1 MTDILTIA
9 DLETDKK
16 HSTFFAEVITGKS
29 GGIVGGADIDTAT
42 NQVTGQVQKTVP
54 AVVRDIAFLNVGTFA
69 AGYTLVN
76 ARQTLLYNGL
86 YYSWS
91 GAFPKVVA
99 AGSTPTPVSEGNWVD
114 RSGDLLRQEL
124 ASNSG
129 LSLIGTFPTMA
140 ALKLVA
146 GTATGKRA
154 YIREYNTGTNL
165 GSGWFTWDAAST
177 VADDGGVVIQV
188 TGTTTGRWVRDVGG
202 FVTPTMFGAI
212 GGAGNST
219 NDTTAHQK
227 ALAYAIANKKILRLD
242 PGEYYLTA
250 TLTYSGT
257 NPVVIAGPG
266 RSLCNLYFTGNI
278 NGFSI
283 TTTNITDIGNFSI
296 MTPDVKTSGIAVS
309 VTNSGQVK
317 LNNLYIART
326 GGSNTWFGGISF
338 NNCNY
343 TVTDNCFITSIA
355 NAGVYGI
362 AWEGSAS
369 SVSHDVVNTMMYSVD
384 VAYYAHTSAAATSG
398 VEGIRISGGEAV
410 CNTGFMFLS
419 DANTSVYV
427 PPLYMISNTHINVA
441 TRLGRI
447 KNTTEIVLNNCIV
460 YNSDTTGEAWI
471 DNQGCG
477 TLAISGGEYIS
488 IVASSNSASFHYAG
502 VSACESLI
510 FNNVLIKLPTT
521 GSKLSTATTEGF
533 LKDVQVTGVRL
544 NAGGSWYSTGDI
556 WFIGDMPTDLVF
568 ANNTPLCTADLT
580 AATVIT
586 ANAVILTGI
595 RANLVTLAGA
605 GTITSIT
612 TGAKNPTK
620 DITVVCNV
628 AGTVFQ
634 HNAALLL
641 KGSTNATT
649 ATAGD
654 SITFKY
660 IGGSVYREVSRTF

>member
-1 MTDILTIA
+1 MTYNTGNPIGSTDARDRSDNSENL
-9 DLETDKK
+9 DLAVN
-16 HSTFFAEVITGKS
+16 SLAQTFVDRLGMTRDTLEGIYQKS
-29 GGIVGGADIDTAT
+29 AYYRA
-42 NQVTGQVQKTVP
+42 
-54 AVVRDIAFLNVGTFA
+54 GTFD
-69 AGYTLVN
+69 AGYTLTN
-76 ARQTLLYNGL
+76 NRQTLAYGNVE
-86 YYSWS
+86 YSWS
-91 GAFPKVVA
+91 GAFPKVVT
-99 AGSTPTPVSEGNWVD
+99 AGATPATSGGIGAGAWVD

-124 ASNSG
+124 ASNYG
-129 LSLIGTFPTMA
+129 TSLIGTFPTMA
-140 ALKLVA
+140 ALKLVT

-154 YIREYNTGTNL
+154 YIREYNVGTSL

-188 TGTTTGRWVRDVGG
+188 TGVATGRWVREVGG

-212 GGAGNST
+212 GGSGNSA
-219 NDTTAHQK
+219 NDTIAHQK
-227 ALAYAIANKKILRLD
+227 ALAYAIANKKVLRLA

-250 TLTYSGT
+250 ALTYSGT

-278 NGFSI
+278 NGLSI
-283 TTTNITDIGNFSI
+283 TTTSITDIGNFSI
-296 MTPDVKTSGIAVS
+296 MSPDIKTSGVAVS

-326 GGSNTWFGGISF
+326 GGSNTWYGGISF

-343 TVTDNCFITSIA
+343 TVTDNCFITSTA

-362 AWEGSAS
+362 AWEGTAS
-369 SVSHDVVNTMMYSVD
+369 SVSHDVINTMMYSVD
-384 VAYYAHTSAAATSG
+384 IAYYAHTTAAATSG

-419 DANTSVYV
+419 DANTAVYV
-427 PPLYMISNTHINVA
+427 PPLYMLSNTHINVA

-460 YNSDTTGEAWI
+460 YNSNTTGEAWI

-477 TLAISGGEYIS
+477 TLAISGGEYMS
-488 IVASSNSASFHYAG
+488 TVASSNSASFHYAG

-510 FNNVLIKLPTT
+510 FSNVLIKLPTT

-533 LKDVQVTGVRL
+533 LKDVQVIGVRL

-556 WFIGDMPTDLVF
+556 WFSGDMPTDLVF

-595 RANLVTLAGA
+595 RAPLVTLAGG
-605 GTITSIT
+605 GTVTSIT

-620 DITVVCNV
+620 EVTVVCNV
-628 AGTVFQ
+628 TGTIFQ
-634 HNAALLL
+634 HNSALLL
-641 KGSTNATT
+641 KGSINATT

-660 IGGSVYREVSRTF
+660 LGGSVYREISRTF

>member
-1 MTDILTIA
+1 MTYNTGNPIGSTDARDRSDNSENL
-9 DLETDKK
+9 DLAVN
-16 HSTFFAEVITGKS
+16 SLSQTFVDRLGVTRDTLEGIYQKS
-29 GGIVGGADIDTAT
+29 AYYRA
-42 NQVTGQVQKTVP
+42 
-54 AVVRDIAFLNVGTFA
+54 GTFE
-69 AGYTLVN
+69 AGYTLTN
-76 ARQTLLYNGL
+76 NRQTLAYGNIE
-86 YYSWS
+86 YSWS
-91 GAFPKVVA
+91 GAFPKVVQ
-99 AGSTPTPVSEGNWVD
+99 AGSTPAASGGIGAGAWVD

-129 LSLIGTFPTMA
+129 LSLIGTFPTMV

-177 VADDGGVVIQV
+177 VSDDGGVVIKV
-188 TGTTTGRWVRDVGG
+188 TGVATGRWVRDVGG

-212 GGAGNST
+212 GGSGNSA

-227 ALAYAIANKKILRLD
+227 ALAYATANKKVLRLD

-250 TLTYSGT
+250 ALTYSGA
-257 NPVVIAGPG
+257 NPVVIYGPG
-266 RSLCNLYFTGNI
+266 RSLCNLYFAGNI
-278 NGFSI
+278 NGLSI
-283 TTTNITDIGNFSI
+283 TTTNITDIGNFSL
-296 MTPDVKTSGIAVS
+296 MAPDVKTSGIAVS

-326 GGSNTWFGGISF
+326 GGVNTWFGGIAF

-362 AWEGSAS
+362 AWEGSVS
-369 SVSHDVVNTMMYSVD
+369 SVSHDVINTMMYSVD
-384 VAYYAHTSAAATSG
+384 IAYYAHTAAAATSG

-419 DANTSVYV
+419 DANHAVYV
-427 PPLYMISNTHINVA
+427 PPLYMLSNTHINAA

-460 YNSDTTGEAWI
+460 YNSNATGEAWI

-477 TLAISGGEYIS
+477 TLTISGGEYVS
-488 IVASSNSASFHYAG
+488 VVTSSNSTSFHYAG

-510 FNNVLIKLPTT
+510 FNNVLIILPTT

-544 NAGGSWYSTGDI
+544 NAGGSWYSAGDI
-556 WFIGDMPTDLVF
+556 WFSGDMPTNLAF

-580 AATVIT
+580 ADTVIT

-595 RANLVTLAGA
+595 RASMVTLAGA

-612 TGAKNPTK
+612 TVAKNPTK
-620 DITVVCNV
+620 EITVVCN
-628 AGTVFQ
+628 ATGTVFQ

-641 KGSTNATT
+641 KGSVNATT

>member
-1 MTDILTIA
+1 MTFNTGNPIGSTDARDRSDNSENLDFAVNSLSPTFV
-9 DLETDKK
+9 DRLGVTRDTLEG
-16 HSTFFAEVITGKS
+16 IYQKS
-29 GGIVGGADIDTAT
+29 AYYRA
-42 NQVTGQVQKTVP
+42 
-54 AVVRDIAFLNVGTFA
+54 GTFD
-69 AGYTLVN
+69 AGYTLTN
-76 ARQTLLYNGL
+76 NRQTLAYGNIE
-86 YYSWS
+86 YSWS
-91 GAFPKVVA
+91 GEFPKVVA
-99 AGSTPTPVSEGNWVD
+99 AASTPATSGGVGVGAWVD

-140 ALKLVA
+140 SLKLVA
-146 GTATGKRA
+146 GTATGERA
-154 YIREYNTGTNL
+154 YIREYNVWTSL

-188 TGTTTGRWVRDVGG
+188 TGVTTGRWVRDVGG

-212 GGAGNST
+212 GGSGNSA
-219 NDTTAHQK
+219 NDTAAHQK
-227 ALAYAIANKKILRLD
+227 ALAYAIANKKVLRLD
-242 PGEYYLTA
+242 PGEYYLTDA
-250 TLTYSGT
+250 LTYSGT
-257 NPVVIAGPG
+257 NPVVISGPG

-278 NGFSI
+278 NGLSI

-296 MTPDVKTSGIAVS
+296 MAPDVKTSGIAVS

-326 GGSNTWFGGISF
+326 GGSNTWFGGILF

-355 NAGVYGI
+355 NPGVYGI

-369 SVSHDVVNTMMYSVD
+369 SVSHDVINTMMYSVD
-384 VAYYAHTSAAATSG
+384 IAYYAHTSAAATSG

-427 PPLYMISNTHINVA
+427 PPLYMISNSHINVA

-447 KNTTEIVLNNCIV
+447 KNTTEISLNNCIV
-460 YNSDTTGEAWI
+460 YNSNTTGEAWI

-488 IVASSNSASFHYAG
+488 TVSSSNSASFHYAG

-533 LKDVQVTGVRL
+533 LRDVQVTGVRL

-556 WFIGDMPTDLVF
+556 WFGGDMPTDLVF
-568 ANNTPLCTADLT
+568 ANNTPLCTADL
-580 AATVIT
+580 AADTVIT

-595 RANLVTLAGA
+595 RASLVTLAGS
-605 GTITSIT
+605 GTITRIT

-620 DITVVCNV
+620 EITVVCN
-628 AGTVFQ
+628 ATGTVFQ

-641 KGSTNATT
+641 KGSINATT

-660 IGGSVYREVSRTF
+660 LGGSVYREVSRTF